1 VLRQCPPLPFHR
13 PSEPDEFLLGRLVL
27 PTGQLVAC
35 DPVTRA
41 AEARPFARSLPPGT
55 YAVRLGVL
63 GGEAAYVALMARPS
77 APVSRWEL
85 ALPVLGEEGC
95 EPQGFVVDGSTAAYL
110 DVAGLSQLARRDR
123 PDVFTR
129 LLASGYADRPHAVV
143 DLGGGGNLV
152 AFGTGTDGRF
162 HSYWGLDE
170 AGAPLVLVTD
180 LGVLSRPHG
189 PSAAVGASEGR
200 SNVVSFARRPSSR
213 IGRRSGP
220 R

>member
-1 VLRQCPPLPFHR
+1 MLRQCPPLPFHR

-27 PTGQLVAC
+27 PTGQLIAC

-41 AEARPFARSLPPGT
+41 EEARAFARSLPPGT

-85 ALPVLGEEGC
+85 ALPVADGGREH
-95 EPQGFVVDGSTAAYL
+95 GFVVDGSTAAYL
-110 DVAGLSQLARRDR
+110 DVAGLSRLARRDA
-123 PDVFTR
+123 PDVFSR
-129 LLASGYADRPHAVV
+129 LLDAGYADRPHAVV

-162 HSYWGLDE
+162 QSYWGLDAQGE
-170 AGAPLVLVTD
+170 PLVLVTD
-180 LGVLSRPHG
+180 LGVLSRPTMRED
-189 PSAAVGASEGR
+189 VEGR
-200 SNVVSFARRPSSR
+200 TNVIPLALHRRR
-213 IGRRSGP
+213 HVGRRTGL